1 MAQQLP
7 CDNDGVCLICKTTPS
22 SDQTLTCNTCV
33 TPWHIACLAINA
45 QSSSSNLW
53 ECPDC
58 TTLVDAG
65 APAAGEKS
73 ELVAAIQAIEADA
86 TLTEKQKARRR
97 QELLSGKEAAG
108 DKEDE
113 EERNEVGGMI
123 NANFKCCVCIQLPE
137 RPVTVW
143 FRLLLV

>member
-7 CDNDGVCLICKTTPS
+7 CDNDGICLICKTTPS

-86 TLTEKQKARRR
+86 TLTEKQKARKR
-97 QELLSGKEAAG
+97 QELLSGKEAPANE
-108 DKEDE
+108 KEG
-113 EERNEVGGMI
+113 ERNEVADMI
-123 NANFKCCVCIQLPE
+123 NSNFKCCVCIQLPE
-137 RPVTVW
+137 RPVTV
-143 FRLLLV
+143 RI